1 MAVRAFWERKATMFA
16 AALQRSLARRVKA
29 SPIYEHARE
38 KRGEV
43 FVIARNCLQYVFFRG
58 LIITAHH
65 IPMHIRGQ

>member
-1 MAVRAFWERKATMFA
+1 MFA
-16 AALQRSLARRVKA
+16 AALQRSLALRVKA

-38 KRGEV
+38 KRRGEV

-58 LIITAHH
+58 LRVLRITAHH